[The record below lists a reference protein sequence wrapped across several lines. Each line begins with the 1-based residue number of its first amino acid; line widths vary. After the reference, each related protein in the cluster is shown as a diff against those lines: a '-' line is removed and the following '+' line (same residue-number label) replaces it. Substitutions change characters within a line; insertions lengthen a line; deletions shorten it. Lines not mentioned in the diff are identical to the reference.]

1 MDYLR
6 RYYKYILGFTFVT
19 IIVIVLVYLNIKT
32 ITSNIK
38 IDNKEKKEE
47 IIELKK
53 EDVKE
58 DETNDIIY
66 YYVDIKGLVN
76 NPGVY
81 KVEEGKRVIDVINE
95 AGGLKD
101 KADTSILNL
110 SKKITDEM
118 CIIVYSKDEIK
129 EYKDKNLTID
139 EINSEIKKQNTID
152 DNFNDAKIDYE
163 NTKNKENI
171 SSKVSINTASK
182 EELMT
187 ISGIGESKANA
198 IIKYREEN
206 GNFESIEDIM
216 NVSGIGD
223 ALYEKIKDNIT
234 I

>member
-47 IIELKK
+47 IIEVKK

-58 DETNDIIY
+58 DENNDIIY